1 MPFCGTCGS
10 QVEGRFCAKCGSPVS
25 AGPAPGPVPGDP
37 PPAYRAAPGPPPLG
51 AAAPMADNVA
61 SALCYVLWLISGILF
76 LVIAPYNQNRV
87 VRFHAF
93 QSIFLCVGIIAI
105 EIGLSIVMSILHV
118 GLALFF
124 VWPLIGL
131 GIFILWIAM
140 IVMTFQG
147 KTIELPIIGQLA
159 RQQAG

>member
-1 MPFCGTCGS
+1 
-10 QVEGRFCAKCGSPVS
+10 
-25 AGPAPGPVPGDP
+25 
-37 PPAYRAAPGPPPLG
+37 
-51 AAAPMADNVA
+51 MADNVA
-61 SALCYVLWLISGILF
+61 SALCYVLGLISGILF

-93 QSIFLCVGIIAI
+93 QSIFLCVAIIVV
-105 EIGLSIVMSILHV
+105 EIGLSIVMSILRV

-124 VWPLIGL
+124 VWPLVGL